1 MRKTRILVADDHEL
15 VRKGLRRLIVEH
27 AGWCVCGEAPDGERA
42 LELARA
48 TRPDVVVADLAM
60 PRLDGLGLLR
70 RVRRERP
77 EVVTVLVSGLV
88 APGLDAGLARE
99 VLAMGID
106 AVVSKADV
114 AEALVTAI
122 ERALVGVRTRPRE
135 RAAQPGSAPRPHHA
149 LTPRERE
156 VIALIV
162 GGASTKDVAR
172 ALGISLRTVD
182 AHRANIARKLDVRSV
197 AALVRYALRHGIA
210 DA

>member
-15 VRKGLRRLIVEH
+15 VRKGLRRLIVGH